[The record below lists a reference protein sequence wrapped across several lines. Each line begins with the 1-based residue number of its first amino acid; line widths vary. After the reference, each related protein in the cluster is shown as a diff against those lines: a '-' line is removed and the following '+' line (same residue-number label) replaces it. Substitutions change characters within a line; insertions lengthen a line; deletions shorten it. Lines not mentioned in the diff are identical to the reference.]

1 MYFKVRRKIQGFAF
15 MQMDVELRSERL
27 PAGSEGW
34 IGGGSARK
42 EPECKELC

>member
-1 MYFKVRRKIQGFAF
+1 
-15 MQMDVELRSERL
+15 MQMDVELGSERL

-42 EPECKELC
+42 QPKYKELC